1 MQIVYIPDSAMQVK
15 LFLFAEVVIPQLT
28 VHWQKNYYS
37 VSEADGSVEVCAELS
52 TLQFEGNVQ
61 VNYATFDGSAEGN
74 RFNPIRV
81 DRLPAKHITSF
92 AYFA

>member
-1 MQIVYIPDSAMQVK
+1 MQVK
-15 LFLFAEVVIPQLT
+15 LFLFAEVVVPQLT

-61 VNYATFDGSAEGN
+61 VNYATFDDSAEGN
-74 RFNPIRV
+74 RFNLYMWIGYQPSI
-81 DRLPAKHITSF
+81 LPLLPRI
-92 AYFA
+92 